1 MPQTG
6 EYLLLGLAAVG
17 TLLGLFLISL
27 GVRFRN
33 LRRDLKA
40 LEEIADEK

>member
-17 TLLGLFLISL
+17 TLLGLFLLSL

-33 LRRDLKA
+33 LRRDLK
-40 LEEIADEK
+40 